1 MAEKTLLRHEA
12 NLQKETSLAASR
24 ADALRLALLLTYI
37 TLGWM
42 TIEGA
47 ASLLLGWAS
56 KSLLLEAFG
65 IDSVIE
71 LFSAA
76 VLLWRLRV
84 ESSGTATSE
93 HVNLVERRAA
103 RLIGYSLYVL
113 VIYVVLNSGYGLFVT
128 KRITDTHESVW
139 GILIGLVAKIGM
151 PILAAYKLKV
161 AARLNSRALRADAIE
176 SITCGYLS
184 IVLMFGLAATWLLG
198 WWWLDSVAAS
208 ALIPFLIKEARA
220 AITGEPCSRCDE
232 TSLGASIR
240 DKKGVG

>member
-1 MAEKTLLRHEA
+1 MTKGTLVRDDT
-12 NLQKETSLAASR
+12 TSVTASR
-24 ADALRLALLLTYI
+24 ADAVRLALLLTYI

-65 IDSVIE
+65 IDSIVE
-71 LFSAA
+71 LFSAG

-84 ESSGTATSE
+84 EASGATTLQ
-93 HVNLVERRAA
+93 HVDLVERRAA
-103 RLIGYSLYVL
+103 RLVGYSLYAL
-113 VIYVVLNSGYGLFVT
+113 VAYVVFNSGYGLFFA

-161 AARLNSRALRADAIE
+161 ATRLNSRALRADAIE

-184 IVLMFGLAATWLLG
+184 IVLMIGLAATWLLG
-198 WWWLDSVAAS
+198 WWWLDSVAAL

-220 AITGEPCSRCDE
+220 AIAGDE
-232 TSLGASIR
+232 CCFRPESSSDESWRSPAGR
-240 DKKGVG
+240 